1 MVYKVQAY
9 VFLINIPVIIMI
21 LTGVIYNACLLSLDV
36 ALKID
41 EIYILAVSSYICY
54 L

>member
-9 VFLINIPVIIMI
+9 VFLINVPAILMI
-21 LTGVIYNACLLSLDV
+21 FSGVIYNGCLLPLDV
-36 ALKID
+36 TLKMD